1 MHEVEAAYDVELRVV
16 VEGGMPPFELLR
28 GKGSRARAIEL
39 FSQMRVW
46 DTEHNTGVLVYV
58 QFADRRIEIVADRGI
73 NARVKQADWDSVCAQ
88 ITRQFRTQRFK
99 EGALA
104 GIAAIAALIEQ
115 HVPPAPPGKRDE
127 LPDRPKI
134 L

>member
-1 MHEVEAAYDVELRVV
+1 
-16 VEGGMPPFELLR
+16 
-28 GKGSRARAIEL
+28 
-39 FSQMRVW
+39 MRVW